1 MMVHR
6 CVSGVSQ
13 GQEEF
18 LELVYRLTA
27 SGGVARTSDLAE
39 GLKTSLGTI
48 TNLVERLERKGLVV
62 HQPYRGIVLTSKG
75 KRIAAKIV
83 RRHTLVESFLVNYLR
98 IPSERAHEYACKM
111 EHAVDEEVVNA
122 LASLLSSQRQGE

>member
-6 CVSGVSQ
+6 GVSGVSQ

-39 GLKTSLGTI
+39 GLKTTLGTI

-75 KRIAAKIV
+75 MRIAAEIV
-83 RRHTLVESFLVNYLR
+83 RRHRLVERFLINFLR
-98 IPSERAHEYACKM
+98 IPSERAHKYACRM
-111 EHAVDEEVVNA
+111 EHAVDEEVVDA
-122 LASLLSSQRQGE
+122 LASLLSST

>member
-1 MMVHR
+1 MVHR
-6 CVSGVSQ
+6 GVSGVSR

-39 GLKTSLGTI
+39 GLKTSLGTV

-62 HQPYRGIVLTSKG
+62 HQPYRGIVLTPKG

-83 RRHTLVESFLVNYLR
+83 RRHRLVERFLINFLR
-98 IPSERAHEYACKM
+98 IPSERAHKYACRM
-111 EHAVDEEVVNA
+111 EHAVDEEVVDA
-122 LASLLSSQRQGE
+122 LARLLSST

>member
-6 CVSGVSQ
+6 GVSGVSR

-39 GLKTSLGTI
+39 GLKTSLGTV

-62 HQPYRGIVLTSKG
+62 HQPYRGIVLTPKG

-83 RRHTLVESFLVNYLR
+83 RRHRLVERFLINFLR
-98 IPSERAHEYACKM
+98 IPSERAHKYACRM
-111 EHAVDEEVVNA
+111 EHAVDEEVVDA
-122 LASLLSSQRQGE
+122 LARLLSST

>member
-1 MMVHR
+1 MVHR
-6 CVSGVSQ
+6 GVSGVSQ

-39 GLKTSLGTI
+39 GLRTTLGTV

-62 HQPYRGIVLTSKG
+62 HQPYRGITLTSKG
-75 KRIAAKIV
+75 KRIAAEIV
-83 RRHTLVESFLVNYLR
+83 KRHRLVERFLIDFLM
-98 IPSERAHEYACKM
+98 IPSERAHKYACKM
-111 EHAVDEEVVNA
+111 EHSLDKEVVDA
-122 LASLLSSQRQGE
+122 LASLLSTT

>member
-1 MMVHR
+1 MVHR
-6 CVSGVSQ
+6 GVSGVSQ

-27 SGGVARTSDLAE
+27 SGGVARTSDLAG

-62 HQPYRGIVLTSKG
+62 HQPYRGIVLTPKG
-75 KRIAAKIV
+75 KRIAAEIV
-83 RRHTLVESFLVNYLR
+83 RRHRLVERFLINFLR
-98 IPSERAHEYACKM
+98 IPSERAHKYACRM
-111 EHAVDEEVVNA
+111 EHAVDEEVVDA
-122 LASLLSSQRQGE
+122 LASLLSSTRTR

>member
-1 MMVHR
+1 MVHR
-6 CVSGVSQ
+6 GVSGFSQ

-39 GLKTSLGTI
+39 GLRTTLGTV

-62 HQPYRGIVLTSKG
+62 HQPYRGITLTSKG
-75 KRIAAKIV
+75 KRIAAEIV
-83 RRHTLVESFLVNYLR
+83 KRHRLVERFLIDFLM
-98 IPSERAHEYACKM
+98 IPSERAHKYACKM
-111 EHAVDEEVVNA
+111 EHSLDKEVVDA
-122 LASLLSSQRQGE
+122 LASLLSTT

>member
-6 CVSGVSQ
+6 GVSGVSR

-39 GLKTSLGTI
+39 GLKTSLGTV

-62 HQPYRGIVLTSKG
+62 HQPYRGIVLTPKG

-83 RRHTLVESFLVNYLR
+83 RRHRLVERFLINFLR
-98 IPSERAHEYACKM
+98 IPSERAHKYACRM
-111 EHAVDEEVVNA
+111 EHAVDEEVADA
-122 LASLLSSQRQGE
+122 LARLLSST

>member
-1 MMVHR
+1 MVHKG
-6 CVSGVSQ
+6 VSGFSE

-27 SGGVARTSDLAE
+27 SGGVAKTSDLAK
-39 GLKTSLGTI
+39 GLRASLGTV

-62 HQPYRGIVLTSKG
+62 HQPYRGVSLTLKG
-75 KRIAAKIV
+75 KRIAAEIV
-83 RRHTLVESFLVNYLR
+83 RRHRLVERFLTDFLM
-98 IPSERAHEYACKM
+98 IPSERAHKYACRM

-122 LASLLSSQRQGE
+122 LATLLSSPKTLR